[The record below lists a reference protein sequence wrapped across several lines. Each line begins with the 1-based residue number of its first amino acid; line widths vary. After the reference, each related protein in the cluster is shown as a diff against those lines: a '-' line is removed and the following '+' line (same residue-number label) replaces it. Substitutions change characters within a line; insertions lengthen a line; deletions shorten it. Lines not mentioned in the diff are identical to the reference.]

1 MTANGLKTV
10 VSTNRQTAGMY
21 GWICSA
27 RTRLWTE
34 AFGLRPVPS
43 RCTKPSRECSSPQ
56 GCGGSALFA
65 PFWKGE
71 FLKGEEKNNTTANL
85 CL

>member
-10 VSTNRQTAGMY
+10 VSTNRQTAGVY

-34 AFGLRPVPS
+34 AFGLLCPLVARSQAENAAVHRAVVGP
-43 RCTKPSRECSSPQ
+43 
-56 GCGGSALFA
+56 
-65 PFWKGE
+65 
-71 FLKGEEKNNTTANL
+71 L
-85 CL
+85 CLLHFGKVNF